1 MSKAEIFV
9 NDKFRVLSYMFD
21 IMDKN
26 NLARITQSELV
37 EELDLSR
44 STVNNIFKAL
54 KDNGYLLH
62 EDKQL
67 GKYYLT
73 EFRKA
78 LVIFYVKFYKSIF
91 LRLL

>member
-26 NLARITQSELV
+26 KLARITQSELV

-73 EFRKA
+73 EEAVKVVKMFRKMG
-78 LVIFYVKFYKSIF
+78 
-91 LRLL
+91 

>member
-26 NLARITQSELV
+26 KLVRITQSELV
-37 EELDLSR
+37 KELDLSR
-44 STVNNIFKAL
+44 STVNNIFKIL
-54 KDNGYLLH
+54 KDKGYLLH

-73 EFRKA
+73 EEAVKVIKIFRK
-78 LVIFYVKFYKSIF
+78 IS
-91 LRLL
+91 